1 MTTDEI
7 KQSVSMR
14 EVIEQYGIRINSH
27 GFCCCPFHKEKT
39 PSMKVYKT
47 SYNCFGCGAN
57 GDVFSFVMGMDHCDF
72 KTAYKALGGSY
83 NQSTDYQHK
92 MHRYRAEKRKETEN
106 IRLQKEAQEKR
117 TLIEEIRLY
126 KWFAKLFPVFSDDWC
141 DSVNRLEYLH
151 NRLDYL
157 TEKR

>member
-14 EVIEQYGIRINSH
+14 EVIERYGIRVNNH

-39 PSMKVYKT
+39 PSMKVYKA
-47 SYNCFGCGAN
+47 SYNCFGCGTN

-83 NQSTDYQHK
+83 EQSTEYQHK
-92 MHRYRAEKRKETEN
+92 MHRYKAEKRKETECK
-106 IRLQKEAQEKR
+106 RLQKEEQEKQEI
-117 TLIEEIRLY
+117 LEEIRLC
-126 KWFAKLFPVFSDDWC
+126 KWFVKLFPVFSDDWC
-141 DSVNRLEYLH
+141 SSVNRLEYLYY
-151 NRLDYL
+151 RLNCL